1 MGRGM
6 ERELSA
12 GELFLG
18 VWRRR
23 RSVVA
28 VFTASLALGLLILA
42 LLPPRYR
49 VTSVVRIESVRP
61 VIELVQPSVTQPIEE
76 RVRAAAE
83 ELLSRP
89 VLEGAIVALHLFPEL
104 RAKGDMDAAVAQL
117 RTMIDVRVPEGT
129 QTIEL
134 SVEGPDPRMIAALA
148 GDLPRRYAES
158 VVGAR
163 TAQAQAVLQVLDAEL
178 GRVTGDVEAI
188 EARIRDFKRA
198 HQGRLPEQLESN
210 MRGLERLVGTQVARI
225 ESRRELTRR
234 LADLEAGRTGTET
247 RLGRLR
253 RQAFELS
260 GALGAAQSQWQP
272 EHPEVQRLRRELSR
286 AEDRLRRAE
295 SETSEQDIE
304 RAFLHGEIAALDAEL
319 KAIEREGRFYRE
331 RIDGTPEVA
340 QALFVLDRDYELL
353 RGKYQSLLS
362 RRVEAEV
369 ARDLERV
376 AGPRMF
382 RVLSP
387 AAVPSVPH
395 SPNRVNAMAVI
406 LVVALSLS
414 LLIAIVRTLA
424 DDSLRSI
431 EDARG
436 LDVPILALVPEFDAR
451 RRA

>member
-1 MGRGM
+1 M

-18 VWRRR
+18 IWRRR
-23 RSVVA
+23 RSVAA
-28 VFTASLALGLLILA
+28 VFAASLALGILIFA

-49 VTSVVRIESVRP
+49 TATIVRVESVRP
-61 VIELVQPSVTQPIEE
+61 AIELVQPSVTQPIEE
-76 RVRAAAE
+76 RVVAAAE

-89 VLEGAIVALHLFPEL
+89 VLEGTVVALDLFPEL
-104 RAKGDMDAAVAQL
+104 RAESGMNAALARL
-117 RTMIDVRVPEGT
+117 RTMIDVRMPEGA

-134 SVEGPDPRMIAALA
+134 SVEGPDPQVIAAIA
-148 GDLPRRYAES
+148 DELPRRYAES
-158 VVGAR
+158 VVRAR
-163 TAQAQAVLQVLDAEL
+163 TAQAAAVLQILDAEL
-178 GRVTGDVEAI
+178 KRVTGEVEAI

-198 HQGRLPEQLESN
+198 NQGHLPEQLESN

-234 LADLEAGRTGTET
+234 LADLEAGRSGTET

-253 RQAFELS
+253 RQAFELR

-272 EHPEVQRLRRELSR
+272 EHPEVQRLHRELSR
-286 AEDRLRRAE
+286 TQERLRRAE
-295 SETSEQDIE
+295 SETGEQDIE
-304 RAFLHGEIAALDAEL
+304 RAFLRGEIAALDAEL

-369 ARDLERV
+369 ARDLEQV

-382 RVLSP
+382 RVLTPPS
-387 AAVPSVPH
+387 VPSVPH
-395 SPNRVNAMAVI
+395 SPKRVNAMAVI
-406 LVVALSLS
+406 AALSLALS
-414 LLIAIVRTLA
+414 LFIAIVRTLA
-424 DDSLRSI
+424 DDSLRNI

-436 LDVPILALVPEFDAR
+436 LDVPILALVPEIDAR
-451 RRA
+451 RRHRA